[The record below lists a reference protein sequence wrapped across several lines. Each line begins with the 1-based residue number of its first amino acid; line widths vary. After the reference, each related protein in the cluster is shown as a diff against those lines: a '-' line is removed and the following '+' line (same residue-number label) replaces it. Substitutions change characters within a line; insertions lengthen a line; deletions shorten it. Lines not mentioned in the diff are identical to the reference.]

1 MGSITVWMPAGHPLR
16 PPERHLLADLADQAG
31 LAFRNA
37 QLTAELS
44 AQVEQLSQQTHELAE
59 SRRRLITAGDA
70 ERSRLERAIAREV
83 RPHLT
88 PLSDRL
94 RRLSLPGGQGAPI
107 VDAAQLAPLI
117 ESLNTALDALRE
129 FTRGVFPAQ
138 LARSGLPTAL
148 GSLLARSGSAG
159 QLVVEK
165 PAIGRRYDPRIESA
179 AYFCVAEAAR
189 ELVSPVMVSLTAHG
203 QQLRVVVSGADRGG
217 LPLGHMRDRV
227 EAAGGSISLAAEGNQ
242 TVVEVRSAAPV
253 TVTHREQKPQQN
265 GSLSES

>member
-1 MGSITVWMPAGHPLR
+1 MPAGHPLR

-94 RRLSLPGGQGAPI
+94 RRLSLPGGHGAPDRGRRSARPADRI
-107 VDAAQLAPLI
+107 AEHRPGRPAGSSPG
-117 ESLNTALDALRE
+117 
-129 FTRGVFPAQ
+129 GVFPAQ

-189 ELVSPVMVSLTAHG
+189 ELVSPVMVSLAAHG